1 MKDIKLK
8 INGKMEVIYQEEA
21 YKSNIQDMT
30 DDSIVINVPM
40 KDGMFITPH
49 ESEKLEIIYYD
60 QQSVYKFDTVVI
72 ARRIENSI
80 PQIVLAKPKS
90 YRKIQRRQYV
100 RVPLV
105 SYMQY
110 VKFEEGMTPEE
121 VEEKLKGE
129 GVRKGILLDLSGGG
143 FKLKAYEELNLG
155 DKIAAYLECE
165 DIKVRVTGQV
175 VRIDNDG
182 AKKVSCGFC
191 FADMDYKSR
200 EQIIKIIF
208 TLMRKQR
215 KTL

>member
-8 INGKMEVIYQEEA
+8 INGKLEVIYQEED
-21 YKSNIQDMT
+21 YKSNIQDIT
-30 DDSIVINVPM
+30 EDSIVINVPM

-49 ESEKLEIIYYD
+49 EGEKLEIIYYE

-121 VEEKLKGE
+121 VEDKLNGE
-129 GVRKGILLDLSGGG
+129 GVKKGILLDLSGGG
-143 FKLKAYEELNLG
+143 FKLKAYEDLNLG

-182 AKKVSCGFC
+182 IKKVSCGFC